1 MIIPVKT
8 REGGYDI
15 TLERGALTRFALDR
29 RALVVTD
36 DGVPPEY
43 AKAVAAGCKSAETV
57 TVPQGEG
64 SKCFD
69 TLTLILKRLT
79 AGGYTRSDC
88 VIAVGGGV
96 AGDLAGFAAACYM
109 RGIDFYNCPTT
120 LLSQVDSS
128 IGGKTAID
136 FEGYKNI
143 VGAFHQPKAVVIDP
157 DVLKTL
163 SKRQFACG
171 MAESVKMALTCD
183 KELFELIEAGADVD
197 TVIERSLLIKKSVVE
212 KDEREAGLRRV
223 LNFGHTA
230 AHAIEAESGLYHG
243 ECVALG
249 MIPMC
254 APAVRERL
262 VPLLTRLGLPT
273 SYKGGSLCEAMT
285 HDKKRTED
293 GVTVVYVPEIGKYE
307 FRTVS
312 LDRLCELIPEE
323 WK

>member
-1 MIIPVKT
+1 MKIPVKT
-8 REGGYDI
+8 REGGYEI
-15 TLERGALTRFALDR
+15 TLERGALSRFTLDR

-36 DGVPPEY
+36 GGVPSEY
-43 AKAVAAGCKSAETV
+43 TVAVAAGCRSAKIV
-57 TVPQGEG
+57 TVLRGES
-64 SKCFD
+64 SKCFN
-69 TLTLILKRLT
+69 TLIMLLKELT
-79 AGGYTRSDC
+79 EGGFTRSDC

-96 AGDLAGFAAACYM
+96 VGDLAGFAAACYM

-157 DVLKTL
+157 DVLKSL
-163 SKRQFACG
+163 PERQFACG

-183 KELFELIEAGADVD
+183 KKLFELIEAGADVD
-197 TVIERSLLIKKSVVE
+197 TVIERSLFIKKNVVE
-212 KDEREAGLRRV
+212 TDEREAGLRRV
-223 LNFGHTA
+223 LNFGHTL

-254 APAVRERL
+254 APAVKERL
-262 VPLLTRLGLPT
+262 VPLLTKLGLPV
-273 SYKGGSLCEAMT
+273 SYRGGSLCEAML

-293 GVTVVYVPEIGKYE
+293 GVTVVFVPEIGKYE

-312 LDRLCELIPEE
+312 LDSLCGLIPEE